1 MSGCSLLLRIDSI
14 ILSFHRSKARF
25 LWKRIPATVKTG
37 NVELGKIWSIFNHLW
52 DNDVSEFFK
61 IIDFEWS
68 TNVAKLMAQLKGKS
82 TLYRPLQSEQKCKC
96 LSFLFAD
103 KIQEETIDLVAEAYT
118 SIFEDCLCTM
128 LNETPEVVS
137 DLCQARGWEIQKG
150 DHQRLVIP
158 KRKIVE
164 KVDAASA
171 EDQLAKLTDFVSFL
185 EN

>member
-1 MSGCSLLLRIDSI
+1 M
-14 ILSFHRSKARF
+14 
-25 LWKRIPATVKTG
+25 
-37 NVELGKIWSIFNHLW
+37 
-52 DNDVSEFFK
+52 
-61 IIDFEWS
+61 
-68 TNVAKLMAQLKGKS
+68 
-82 TLYRPLQSEQKCKC
+82 
-96 LSFLFAD
+96 FAD